1 MEPQGLS
8 PLLSAYVY
16 SLTHVCLMILFRVTP
31 QSGWG
36 LHAILLRPLSSPGP
50 WAPGLLIHHFI
61 EQQQTEIQSV
71 MEENAYQMFLTSDI
85 YLEYVR
91 SGGENT
97 AYMSMI

>member
-61 EQQQTEIQSV
+61 EQQQWEGSSPTGEQ
-71 MEENAYQMFLTSDI
+71 
-85 YLEYVR
+85 VR
-91 SGGENT
+91 AWE
-97 AYMSMI
+97 